1 MIKITFPDN
10 SVKEYAEGTTAMQI
24 AESISSRLAQ
34 EVLAASVNGEIWDLT
49 RPINQD
55 AAIKLFKWEDEE
67 GKHAFWHSSAHLMA
81 EALQELYP
89 GIKFGIGPAIENGF
103 YYDVDPGEAVIK
115 EGDFPAIEAKMLE
128 LVAKKEEIKRQD
140 ISKADAMKMFGDRGE
155 EYKTELISELEDG
168 KITTYTQGSFTDL
181 CRGPHLPNTS
191 YLKAVVAARTNDAN
205 GVINNL
211 KAAIAADKNMA
222 KEAAID
228 LEFAKYATNSDF
240 AALVK

>member
-81 EALQELYP
+81 EACRSY
-89 GIKFGIGPAIENGF
+89 IPASSSVSDRLLKTGSIMMWIR
-103 YYDVDPGEAVIK
+103 VKQQSKKVIS
-115 EGDFPAIEAKMLE
+115 L
-128 LVAKKEEIKRQD
+128 L
-140 ISKADAMKMFGDRGE
+140 SKQKC
-155 EYKTELISELEDG
+155 S
-168 KITTYTQGSFTDL
+168 
-181 CRGPHLPNTS
+181 NW
-191 YLKAVVAARTNDAN
+191 
-205 GVINNL
+205 
-211 KAAIAADKNMA
+211 
-222 KEAAID
+222 
-228 LEFAKYATNSDF
+228 
-240 AALVK
+240 

>member
-89 GIKFGIGPAIENGF
+89 ASSLVSDRLLKTGSTMMWIRVKQQSKK
-103 YYDVDPGEAVIK
+103 VIS
-115 EGDFPAIEAKMLE
+115 L
-128 LVAKKEEIKRQD
+128 L
-140 ISKADAMKMFGDRGE
+140 SKQKC
-155 EYKTELISELEDG
+155 S
-168 KITTYTQGSFTDL
+168 
-181 CRGPHLPNTS
+181 NW
-191 YLKAVVAARTNDAN
+191 
-205 GVINNL
+205 
-211 KAAIAADKNMA
+211 
-222 KEAAID
+222 
-228 LEFAKYATNSDF
+228 
-240 AALVK
+240 